1 MNFLCPGLPSE
12 ESDVPDLNLSY
23 IVSENENSFYREE
36 VGNADMLV
44 T

>member
-1 MNFLCPGLPSE
+1 MNFPRPGLPLE

-23 IVSENENSFYREE
+23 IASENENSFYREE
-36 VGNADMLV
+36 VGNAEMSV